1 MGSGSGVGRINSRIF
16 TNSFAGKEREM
27 AFPLMPKLYFG
38 FQTKP
43 QYSYNV
49 YHQLAD
55 NGASFGSRGGK
66 WNRQHGIYLVYNPP
80 SSIGH

>member
-1 MGSGSGVGRINSRIF
+1 
-16 TNSFAGKEREM
+16 M
-27 AFPLMPKLYFG
+27 AFPLNPKRYFG

-49 YHQLAD
+49 YHQLAN

-66 WNRQHGIYLVYNPP
+66 WALRNGINIAFNPP
-80 SSIGH
+80 V

>member
-1 MGSGSGVGRINSRIF
+1 MGSGYRLGSRIY

-27 AFPLMPKLYFG
+27 ALPFKPNNYFG
-38 FQTKP
+38 FQNKN

-55 NGASFGSRGGK
+55 NGAGTGARGARWARINGIKYSFIPR
-66 WNRQHGIYLVYNPP
+66 N
-80 SSIGH
+80 

>member
-1 MGSGSGVGRINSRIF
+1 
-16 TNSFAGKEREM
+16 M
-27 AFPLMPKLYFG
+27 AFPLNPKRYFG

-49 YHQLAD
+49 YNQLAN

-66 WNRQHGIYLVYNPP
+66 WALRNGINIAFNPP
-80 SSIGH
+80 V